1 MTDADE
7 LHTLGAERVTRF
19 HESDR
24 HAGDERGPSVR
35 WQDYHS
41 ARNSALGV
49 LRPFGT
55 VGPMGVARITADE
68 VGPLQPW
75 PVETLHP
82 QFFIVDDMWNDRD
95 RYVKVEVE
103 DPHLISLDVLHA
115 LRMMLRQKHPDWEYI
130 LAGFRGYVRITPDAF
145 LVRDTELTGCSS
157 VGEVVR
163 LLSGEQGEG

>member
-7 LHTLGAERVTRF
+7 LRTLGAERITRF

-24 HAGDERGPSVR
+24 PAGDEQRPSVR

-41 ARNSALGV
+41 AQNSPLEV
-49 LRPFGT
+49 LRLFGT
-55 VGPMGVARITADE
+55 LGPMGMAKITADE
-68 VGPLQPW
+68 VGPLQRW

-82 QFFIVDDMWNDRD
+82 QFFVVDDMWNDRD

-103 DPHLISLDVLHA
+103 DSRLIPLDVLHA
-115 LRMMLRQKHPDWEYI
+115 LRMILRQKHPDWEYI
-130 LAGFRGYVRITPDAF
+130 LAGLRGYVRITPDAF
-145 LVRDTELTGCSS
+145 LVKDTELTGCGS

-163 LLSGEQGEG
+163 LLSGERDEG